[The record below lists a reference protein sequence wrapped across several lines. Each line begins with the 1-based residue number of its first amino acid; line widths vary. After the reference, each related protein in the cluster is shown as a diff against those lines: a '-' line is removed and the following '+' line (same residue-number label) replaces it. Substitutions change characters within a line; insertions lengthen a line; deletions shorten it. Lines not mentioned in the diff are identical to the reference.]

1 MKENLALRG
10 YLAFSGLYL
19 ICLLIGI
26 ENVAWFFKP
35 LLLPFLIYA
44 VYKTEY
50 FATRRILLVAL
61 IFSWFG
67 DVVLMFSGQAELF
80 FIIGLLLFLISHVFY
95 IELFYKQRR
104 HKNPLKNLF
113 FWACC
118 GVVVY
123 YLKTMLELLWPDLGE
138 LKIPVSVYAVTIL
151 VMLALAFKVYFSS
164 KSQARYLVL
173 LGAVLFV
180 VSDSLLAINKFHSPL
195 PYASLLIMATYLLA
209 QFCLVLGMIGVNQKK
224 NSATTTL

>member
-10 YLAFSGLYL
+10 FLAFSGLYL
-19 ICLLIGI
+19 ICILIGI
-26 ENVAWFFKP
+26 ENVAWFLKP

-44 VYKTEY
+44 VYKNEY
-50 FATRRILLVAL
+50 FSTRRTLLVAL

-67 DVVLMFSGQAELF
+67 DMVLMFSGLSELY
-80 FIIGLLLFLISHVFY
+80 FIVGLLLFLISHIFY

-104 HKNPLKNLF
+104 HKNPLKNLI

-138 LKIPVSVYAVTIL
+138 LKIPVAVYAVTISLML
-151 VMLALAFKVYFSS
+151 VLAFKVYFSS

-173 LGAVLFV
+173 LGAVSFV

-195 PYASLLIMATYLLA
+195 PYASLLVMATYLLA
-209 QFCLVLGMIGVNQKK
+209 QFCLALGILGMNQKNAGTPK
-224 NSATTTL
+224 I